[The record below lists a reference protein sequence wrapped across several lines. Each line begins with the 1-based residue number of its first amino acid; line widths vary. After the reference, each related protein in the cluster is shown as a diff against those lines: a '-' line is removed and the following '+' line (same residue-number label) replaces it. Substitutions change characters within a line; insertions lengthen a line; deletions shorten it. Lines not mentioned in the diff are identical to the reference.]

1 MQIRE
6 MISSNEARQFSTEQM
21 RQAFLIENL
30 MMADTISFCY
40 SHYDRFITGGAVPLK
55 QALKL
60 ETHDALRTAHF
71 LDRREMGVLN
81 IGGDGIVE
89 VDSHSFSLAS
99 KQALYIGKGS
109 KSIIFRSEKADDPA
123 KFYLVST
130 PAHQPYP
137 TQKCALE
144 QADPT
149 ALGSDANCNN
159 RTIYKMVHDGGIQS
173 CQLVMG
179 LTVLAEGSIWN
190 TMPCH
195 VHDRRMEVYFYFELA
210 ENARIVHLMGK
221 PQETRHLVIQNEQ
234 AVISPPWSIHSGC
247 GTSNYSFIWAM
258 AGENKDF
265 TDMDMVE
272 MAELK

>member
-1 MQIRE
+1 
-6 MISSNEARQFSTEQM
+6 
-21 RQAFLIENL
+21 
-30 MMADTISFCY
+30 
-40 SHYDRFITGGAVPLK
+40 
-55 QALKL
+55 
-60 ETHDALRTAHF
+60 
-71 LDRREMGVLN
+71 
-81 IGGDGIVE
+81 
-89 VDSHSFSLAS
+89 
-99 KQALYIGKGS
+99 
-109 KSIIFRSEKADDPA
+109 
-123 KFYLVST
+123 
-130 PAHQPYP
+130 
-137 TQKCALE
+137 
-144 QADPT
+144 
-149 ALGSDANCNN
+149 
-159 RTIYKMVHDGGIQS
+159 MVHDGGIQS